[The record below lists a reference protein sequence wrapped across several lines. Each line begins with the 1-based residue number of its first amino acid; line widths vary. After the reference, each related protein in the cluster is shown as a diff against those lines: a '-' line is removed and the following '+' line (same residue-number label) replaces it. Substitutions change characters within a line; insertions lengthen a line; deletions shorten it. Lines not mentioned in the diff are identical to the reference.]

1 MKFQRGFFCELLLA
15 QSLNYYEKFKFMSA
29 VNVKTVL
36 LKILKWLGI
45 SIASILFL
53 MFIIPILFPGTI
65 SQQVKIFANKHLAGE
80 LDYKKTHL
88 TFFRHFPSLTV
99 SVDDFILKGSKP
111 FEQDT
116 LLAAKEVAVGINL
129 KNLIFNREVKI
140 DEIYVND
147 ATANVFVNS
156 KGQANYNV
164 YVSKPSEKPKD
175 TTGTGAS
182 IKLDLIKLKNWNI
195 KYNDHAANVLVNAKG
210 LNYTG
215 KGGLSEDIFDL
226 ETDLDIDKLD
236 FALNRIWY
244 AQQKTLHADL
254 ITRINTNA
262 LTFVLRKN
270 ELRINELPLK
280 FTGFVSILKDG
291 YNLNINAASEK
302 TTIKDMLSVLPP
314 QYLSWVK
321 DTKIEGNSDLFF
333 SLKGRFSEPK
343 NQKPDF
349 KASLK
354 VDNGFV
360 SNTNAPVPMNNL
372 NLDMNVEL
380 PALDTDKLLLDLRNL
395 SFDLGK
401 NNQFRAKVRTQ
412 GLNEMNINA
421 NIKGGIDLATLDA
434 ALGLKDIELKGLMNT
449 DIVSNG
455 IFSLDKKLFPKT
467 KGYFNLKNGWLK
479 TKYYPNPIQNINIL
493 ANIHNTD
500 GTFKSLGV
508 KLDPFKFDFE
518 GNPVFV
524 NADLQNFEDVLYKVR
539 AKGVLNV
546 GRIYKVFAKEGFDV
560 SGLIMADLS
569 LNGRQSYATT
579 GQYSKLDNRGN
590 LILKNIKAT
599 TEYLPKSFFIKEG
612 NFEFENEKMW
622 FRKFFAT
629 YGKSDFALNG
639 YLLNTINYF
648 IERKGTLH
656 GKFHLKSN
664 YILVDEFMALKEG
677 DNKDKSL
684 SVEYAKEEHPRS
696 SGVVIV
702 PKNLDVSLEANAKKV
717 EFKGLG
723 LNNLLGLASVS
734 KGEVY
739 LKNTSFDIIGSRMKI
754 DARYQDESPITA
766 NYDVALKVADFDVQ
780 RAYKEIDMV
789 REMAT
794 AAKDVKGIVSLDYK
808 LKGDFDGN
816 MKPIYP
822 SLEGGGNVNLRDVEV
837 KNLKML
843 STIGDNIGA
852 NAFNNP
858 DMKGVDIK
866 TSINNNLIHVEPF
879 TFKVSVLR
887 PTISGTTSFNG
898 LLDFRVRVGLPPA
911 GWIGFPI
918 VVTGTHEKP
927 KIKIFSKTG
936 QGIVEAL
943 YNTKSNKVIREE
955 KRAEKKSRV
964 QQRKDKEAQEK
975 KAEKAEKQ
983 VDKDLKKK

>member
-1 MKFQRGFFCELLLA
+1 MER
-15 QSLNYYEKFKFMSA
+15 FKNI
-29 VNVKTVL
+29 V
-36 LKILKWLGI
+36 LKILKWTGI
-45 SIASILFL
+45 SMASILFL

-65 SQQVKIFANKHLAGE
+65 SEQVKIFANKHLAGK
-80 LDYKKTHL
+80 LDYRKTHL

-99 SVDDFILKGSKP
+99 SVDDFLLKGSKP
-111 FEQDT
+111 FQEDT

-129 KNLIFNREVKI
+129 KDLILDRQVKI
-140 DEIYVND
+140 DEIYVTD
-147 ATANVFVNS
+147 AYANVFVNS
-156 KGQANYNV
+156 KGEANYNV

-175 TTGTGAS
+175 TTETGTS
-182 IKLDLIKLKNWNI
+182 IKLDLIKLRNWNI
-195 KYNDHAANVLVNAKG
+195 KYNDHSARVLVDAKG

-226 ETDLDIDKLD
+226 TTNLDINKLD
-236 FALNRIWY
+236 FSLNRIYY
-244 AQQKTLHADL
+244 AKQKTLHADL

-270 ELRINELPLK
+270 ELRINDLPLK

-291 YNLNINAASEK
+291 YNLDINAASEK
-302 TTIKDMLSVLPP
+302 TTIREMISVLPP
-314 QYLSWVK
+314 QYLDWAK

-343 NQKPDF
+343 NLKPRL
-349 KASLK
+349 KARLL
-354 VDNGFV
+354 VENGFV
-360 SNTNAPVPMNNL
+360 SNGKAPVPMKNL
-372 NLDMNVEL
+372 NMDLNVDL
-380 PALDTDKLLLDLRNL
+380 PSLDTEQLGLDLKNL
-395 SFDLGK
+395 SFDLGP
-401 NNQFRAKVRTQ
+401 NNNFKAVVKTK
-412 GLNEMNINA
+412 GLNEMQINA
-421 NIKGGIDLATLDA
+421 NVKGAVDLRTLDQ
-434 ALGLKDIELKGLMNT
+434 ALGLKDIDARGLMNT
-449 DIVSNG
+449 DIKANG

-467 KGYFNLKNGWLK
+467 NGYLNLKNGWLK
-479 TKYYPNPIQNINIL
+479 TKYYPNPIQNINIV
-493 ANIHNTD
+493 ANIINTD

-518 GNPVFV
+518 GNPVFI

-546 GRIYKVFAKEGFDV
+546 GRIYKVFAKKGLDI

-569 LNGRQSYATT
+569 LNGRQSYATK

-599 TEYLPKSFFIKEG
+599 TEYLPKSFYIKEG
-612 NFEFENEKMW
+612 NFQFENEKMW

-656 GKFHLKSN
+656 GKFVLNSN
-664 YILVDEFMALKEG
+664 YILIDEFMALKNG
-677 DNKDKSL
+677 DNSDKSIE
-684 SVEYAKEEHPRS
+684 VEYAKAENPKS
-696 SGVVIV
+696 SGVVII

-723 LNNLLGLASVS
+723 LHHLKGLASVNT
-734 KGEVY
+734 GQVY
-739 LKNTSFDIIGSRMKI
+739 LKNTSFDIVGSRMNI
-754 DARYQDESPITA
+754 DARYQDESPLTA
-766 NYDVALKVADFDVQ
+766 NYDVALKVLDFDVQ
-780 RAYKEIDMV
+780 RAYNEIDMV

-794 AAKDVKGIVSLDYK
+794 AAKNVKGIVSLDYK
-808 LKGDFDGN
+808 LKGDFDKN

-822 SLEGGGNVNLRDVEV
+822 SLEGGGIVNLRDVEV

-843 STIGDNIGA
+843 SAVGDNIGA
-852 NAFNNP
+852 KAFDNP
-858 DMKGVDIK
+858 DMKGVNIETHIK
-866 TSINNNLIHVEPF
+866 NNLIHVDKF
-879 TFKVSVLR
+879 TFKVSILR
-887 PTISGTTSFNG
+887 PTVSGTTSFNG
-898 LLDFRVRVGLPPA
+898 LLDLRIRVGILP
-911 GWIGFPI
+911 GGLIGFPI

-936 QGIVEAL
+936 QGIVDAL
-943 YNTKSNKVIREE
+943 YNKKTNKVIREE
-955 KRAEKKSRV
+955 RRAEKKTRR
-964 QQRKDKEAQEK
+964 QQRKEKEAQEQ

-983 VDKDLKKK
+983 ISKDLKEK

>member
-1 MKFQRGFFCELLLA
+1 MER
-15 QSLNYYEKFKFMSA
+15 FKNI
-29 VNVKTVL
+29 V
-36 LKILKWLGI
+36 LKILKWTGI

-65 SQQVKIFANKHLAGE
+65 SEQVKIFANKHLAGK
-80 LDYKKTHL
+80 LDYRKTHL

-99 SVDDFILKGSKP
+99 SVDDFLLKGSKP
-111 FEQDT
+111 FQEDT

-129 KNLIFNREVKI
+129 KNLIFDRQVKI
-140 DEIYVND
+140 DEIYVTD
-147 ATANVFVNS
+147 AYANVFVNS
-156 KGQANYNV
+156 KGEANYNV

-175 TTGTGAS
+175 TTETGTS
-182 IKLDLIKLKNWNI
+182 IKLDLIKLRNWNI
-195 KYNDHAANVLVNAKG
+195 KYNDHSARVLVDAKG

-226 ETDLDIDKLD
+226 TTNLDIYKLD
-236 FALNRIWY
+236 FSLNRIYY
-244 AQQKTLHADL
+244 AKQKTLHADL

-270 ELRINELPLK
+270 ELRINDLPLK

-291 YNLNINAASEK
+291 YNLDINAASEK
-302 TTIKDMLSVLPP
+302 TTIREMISVLPP
-314 QYLSWVK
+314 QYLDWAK

-343 NQKPDF
+343 NLKPRL
-349 KASLK
+349 KARLL
-354 VDNGFV
+354 VENGFV
-360 SNTNAPVPMNNL
+360 SNGKAPVPMKNL
-372 NLDMNVEL
+372 NMDLNVDL
-380 PALDTDKLLLDLRNL
+380 PSLDTEQLGLDLKNL
-395 SFDLGK
+395 SFDLGP
-401 NNQFRAKVRTQ
+401 NNNFKAVVKTK
-412 GLNEMNINA
+412 GLNEMQINA
-421 NIKGGIDLATLDA
+421 NVKGAVDLQTLDQ
-434 ALGLKDIELKGLMNT
+434 ALGLKDIDARGLMNT
-449 DIVSNG
+449 DIKANG

-467 KGYFNLKNGWLK
+467 NGYLNLKNGWLK
-479 TKYYPNPIQNINIL
+479 TKYYPNPIQNINIV
-493 ANIHNTD
+493 ANIINTD

-518 GNPVFV
+518 GNPVFI

-546 GRIYKVFAKEGFDV
+546 GRIYKVFAKKGLDI

-569 LNGRQSYATT
+569 LNGRQSYATK

-599 TEYLPKSFFIKEG
+599 TEYLPKSFYIKEG
-612 NFEFENEKMW
+612 NFQFENEKMW

-656 GKFHLKSN
+656 GKFVLNSN
-664 YILVDEFMALKEG
+664 YILIDEFMALKNG
-677 DNKDKSL
+677 DNSDKSIE
-684 SVEYAKEEHPRS
+684 VEYAKAENPKS
-696 SGVVIV
+696 SGVVII

-723 LNNLLGLASVS
+723 LHHLKGLASVNT
-734 KGEVY
+734 GQVY
-739 LKNTSFDIIGSRMKI
+739 LKNTSFDIVGSRMNI
-754 DARYQDESPITA
+754 DARYQDESPLTA
-766 NYDVALKVADFDVQ
+766 NYDVALKVLDFDVQ
-780 RAYKEIDMV
+780 RAYNEIDMV

-794 AAKDVKGIVSLDYK
+794 AAKNVKGIVSLDYK
-808 LKGDFDGN
+808 LKGDFDKN

-822 SLEGGGNVNLRDVEV
+822 SLEGGGIVNLRDVEV

-843 STIGDNIGA
+843 SAVGDNIGA
-852 NAFNNP
+852 KAFDNP
-858 DMKGVDIK
+858 DMKGVNIETHIK
-866 TSINNNLIHVEPF
+866 NNLIHVDKF
-879 TFKVSVLR
+879 TFKVSILR
-887 PTISGTTSFNG
+887 PTVSGTTSFNG
-898 LLDFRVRVGLPPA
+898 LLDLRIRVGILP
-911 GWIGFPI
+911 GGLIGFPI

-936 QGIVEAL
+936 QGIVDAL
-943 YNTKSNKVIREE
+943 YNKKTNKVIREE
-955 KRAEKKSRV
+955 RRAEKKTRR
-964 QQRKDKEAQEK
+964 QQRKEKEAQEQ
-975 KAEKAEKQ
+975 KAEKSEKQ
-983 VDKDLKKK
+983 ISKDLKEK